1 MSDAKVVVSSAGLE
15 LIVDNLVDEIR
26 SSLAGLS
33 RVAIVGIQR
42 GGVPVA
48 ERIFQKLQASPPPGC
63 ALFFGIIDSS
73 FNRDDVGDR
82 GSFEVFPTRI
92 DFDVDESHVILVDD
106 VISSGR
112 TIRAAL
118 NSLMQLGRPL
128 WVRLAVLVD
137 RGHRQLP
144 IQPDYVGW
152 EMSANP
158 AEKIIAHL
166 HSSDPEQNFIE
177 LRCGSKNK
185 PGHSS

>member
-1 MSDAKVVVSSAGLE
+1 MSEAKVVVSSAGLE
-15 LIVDNLVDEIR
+15 LIVDNLVNEIR
-26 SSLAGLS
+26 ASLVGLS

-48 ERIFQKLQASPPPGC
+48 ERIYQKLVASPPPGC
-63 ALFFGIIDSS
+63 SVFFGIIDSS

-82 GSFEVFPTRI
+82 GSFEVFPTHI
-92 DFDVDESHVILVDD
+92 DFDVEGNHVILVDD

-152 EMSANP
+152 EMYANP
-158 AEKIIAHL
+158 TEKIVAHL
-166 HSSDPEQNFIE
+166 HPSDPEQNFIE
-177 LRCGSKNK
+177 LRHGSHNK
-185 PGHSS
+185 SGFSS